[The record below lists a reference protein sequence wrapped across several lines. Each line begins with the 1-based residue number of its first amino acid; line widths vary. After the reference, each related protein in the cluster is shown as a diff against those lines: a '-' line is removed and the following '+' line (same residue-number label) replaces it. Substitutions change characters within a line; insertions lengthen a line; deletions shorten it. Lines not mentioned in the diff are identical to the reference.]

1 MGDTAVLQPISILI
15 ALVMSLTWTVPAG
28 SAETCIAD
36 WALAAPILAREK
48 LVTIEQLSPQMRARG
63 AGDIIRSSLCD
74 EKGRYFFRLVVR
86 DQNGKVTH
94 LMVDARRPFA
104 P

>member
-1 MGDTAVLQPISILI
+1 VLPRYSAFILTLAVLISS
-15 ALVMSLTWTVPAG
+15 APA
-28 SAETCIAD
+28 AAEETCIAD
-36 WALAAPILAREK
+36 WALATPIMVREK

-86 DQNGKVTH
+86 DQNGKVTNVT
-94 LMVDARRPFA
+94 VDARRPFA
-104 P
+104 R